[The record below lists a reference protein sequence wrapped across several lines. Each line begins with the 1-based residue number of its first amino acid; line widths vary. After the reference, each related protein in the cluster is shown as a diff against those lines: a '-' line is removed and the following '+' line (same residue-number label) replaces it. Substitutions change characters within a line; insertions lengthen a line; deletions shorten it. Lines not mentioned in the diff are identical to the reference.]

1 MIDQSNSWAVAEAK
15 AHLSQVIEQ
24 ALQEGP
30 QTITRGGRKV
40 VVMVS
45 AAEWERKTKRKGNL
59 AEFLAAS
66 PLRGSGLEFKRS
78 KDKGRK
84 ISL

>member
-1 MIDQSNSWAVAEAK
+1 MADKSHSWAVAEAK
-15 AHLSQVIEQ
+15 AHLSQVIER

-30 QTITRGGRKV
+30 QTITRGGRKA

-45 AAEWERKTKRKGNL
+45 VEEWERKAKRRGSL
-59 AEFLAAS
+59 ADFLAAS
-66 PLRGSGLEFKRS
+66 PLRGSGLALRRV

-84 ISL
+84 IAL